1 MRAKL
6 ATHGLTAQFLFLI
19 ALGFLCLAA
28 GCEDSGGDGNCILE
42 TAYLCVD
49 EGCYCADDSQWQN
62 PLTEMQ
68 AEEECG
74 GCRPPASNNDTPDAS
89 MSFQYDRFGG
99 IDDFSG
105 DNDWGTGPQ

>member
-1 MRAKL
+1 MRIKL
-6 ATHGLTAQFLFLI
+6 RSSAEAVPFLI
-19 ALGFLCLAA
+19 LFALFFSYQLM
-28 GCEDSGGDGNCILE
+28 GCEDSERDENCVLE

-74 GCRPPASNNDTPDAS
+74 GCRSPTSEDDVPDAS

-99 IDDFSG
+99 VDDFSG
-105 DNDWGTGPQ
+105 DNDWGTGPR